1 MSSSEASAVAVAV
14 PEPEALIPL
23 VVEMKMETSEKDHG
37 VAQRRRRLEMRHL
50 NLVASATAGGEGGKR
65 ARPALDL
72 SPAAVAGVVRPKS
85 LSHGVHMAI
94 GSRRQMEDAVAVA
107 APLPVVV
114 AAAAGEES
122 GEVEEGG
129 SNGKGKEMEVE
140 EGDGGWVPEF
150 FAVYDGH
157 GESWVAEMCRER
169 LHVVLSE
176 EMARLHLA
184 KGGGGGGVEEAGA
197 LWKEAMVAAF
207 ARVDGEVAVIQVA
220 EGDVKRNTE
229 GSTAVVVV
237 VEPRRIVVA
246 NCGDSRAVL
255 CRGGV
260 PVPLSTD
267 HKPERPDERVRIES
281 VGGQIIYWQGP
292 RVMGV
297 LAVSRSIGDYFMKP
311 SISAEPEITVTDR
324 TSTDELIILGSDG
337 LWNAMSNEYACKV
350 ARYCLSGRAAAKWP
364 AAVQG
369 SSASDAAKLL
379 VELAM
384 ARGSHDNVSVV
395 VVELR
400 RMLWRKFSRQN
411 GRT

>member
-14 PEPEALIPL
+14 AEPEALIPL
-23 VVEMKMETSEKDHG
+23 VVEMKMETSETSVKDHG

-114 AAAAGEES
+114 AAAAEGET

-129 SNGKGKEMEVE
+129 NNGKGKEMEVE
-140 EGDGGWVPEF
+140 EGDVGWVPEF

-169 LHVVLSE
+169 LHVVLAE
-176 EMARLHLA
+176 EMARLRLV
-184 KGGGGGGVEEAGA
+184 KGGGGGGE

-220 EGDVKRNTE
+220 EGDVKRNTK

-281 VGGQIIYWQGP
+281 AGGQIIYWQGP
-292 RVMGV
+292 RVLGV

-324 TSTDELIILGSDG
+324 TSTDEFIILGSDG

-384 ARGSHDNVSVV
+384 ARGSQDNVSVV